1 MVSKL
6 LIQVQQGSR
15 QFQTSDWLGCSG
27 EERKRFITHLTSSD
41 ECDRVV
47 CSIGENLVQI
57 FNREVEPSSIMQR
70 DNTLDTFY
78 RNLEIVKLGNQ
89 YCADIAMKLAH
100 QNPNMRILE
109 IGAGTGFATI
119 AMLRALGLK
128 FAHYDFTNISTGFFE
143 CAKEEQRDRGE
154 RINYH
159 KLNVEEDPVA
169 QGFQPESY
177 DLVIAINV
185 LHETV
190 SMENTMR
197 NVRRLLRNGGKA
209 PVSEITTQSLEL
221 TMTFETL
228 PGKLQRAVG
237 VV

>member
-1 MVSKL
+1 M
-6 LIQVQQGSR
+6 
-15 QFQTSDWLGCSG
+15 
-27 EERKRFITHLTSSD
+27 
-41 ECDRVV
+41 V
-47 CSIGENLVQI
+47 CSIGENLVSI

-70 DNTLDTFY
+70 DNMLDTFY

-100 QNPNMRILE
+100 QNPNMRVLD
-109 IGAGTGFATI
+109 IGAGTGFATM

-128 FAHYDFTNISTGFFE
+128 FAHYDFTNICTGFFE
-143 CAKEEQRDRGE
+143 RAKEEQRDRGE
-154 RINYH
+154 RISYH

-177 DLVIAINV
+177 DLVIAVNV
-185 LHETV
+185 LHETF

-221 TMTFETL
+221 TMTFEML
-228 PGKLQRAVG
+228 PGKLQRAVR